1 VKCLVLG
8 GGGFIGNHL
17 VTRLADESHHVTMAD
32 IKKSPYAK
40 SRANIE
46 KIGDLRDPL
55 FCKDVFSGDFDEVYQ
70 LAADMGGAGYIFTGD
85 HDAAVM
91 HGSAMINLNVANAAA
106 TGSVGRLFYSSSAC
120 VYPERNQ
127 TDPNAP
133 DCREDTAYP
142 ASPDSEYGWEKL
154 FSERLYHSFA
164 RNTGLTVRMARYHNI
179 FGPNGTWTGGRE
191 KAPAALC
198 RKIAELGPSSGT
210 IEVWGP
216 GTQTRTFLYIDECL
230 EATTRLMRSDFDGVV
245 NIGSEEM
252 VSINQLAMMIG
263 EIAGKSV
270 HVDNIPGPVGV
281 NGRKSDNTLITEALN
296 WAPSRPLR
304 EGLVKTYDWISQQVV
319 QTTALAS

>member
-1 VKCLVLG
+1 MKCLVLG
-8 GGGFIGNHL
+8 GGGFIGSHL
-17 VTRLADESHHVTMAD
+17 VSRLIDEDHHVTMVD
-32 IKKSPYAK
+32 VKQPPFAK
-40 SRANIE
+40 SRANAV

-55 FCKDVFSGDFDEVYQ
+55 FCKNVFSGDYDEVYQ

-91 HGSAMINLNVANAAA
+91 HGSAMINLNIANAASA
-106 TGSVGRLFYSSSAC
+106 GTVGRLFYSSSAC

-154 FSERLYHSFA
+154 FSERLYQSFA
-164 RNTGLTVRMARYHNI
+164 RNTGLTVRTARYHNI

-198 RKIAELGPSSGT
+198 RKIAELGATGT
-210 IEVWGP
+210 IDVWGP
-216 GTQTRTFLYIDECL
+216 GTQTRTFLYIDGCI
-230 EATTRLMRSDFDGVV
+230 EATTRLMRSDFGNVV

-263 EIAGKSV
+263 EIAGKTV
-270 HVDNIPGPVGV
+270 HVNNIPGPIGV
-281 NGRKSDNTLITEALN
+281 NGRKSDNTLILDALG
-296 WAPSRPLR
+296 WAPSQPLR
-304 EGLVKTYDWISQQVV
+304 DGLVKTYDWINQQVA
-319 QTTALAS
+319 QNAAPAN